1 MIVKKAGT
9 VLVNVK
15 NNQVGLV
22 YRKKK
27 GDLSFPKG
35 HLQKNESLTECAVR
49 ETEEETGRKCHLLS
63 EEPINIMSYETD
75 KGEKVDNYMYLAL
88 DGGVS
93 HSIFDDAE
101 ILVWVDMD
109 KVVNSLT
116 YQNLID
122 FWQEVYSKIIKSLK
136 K

>member
-63 EEPINIMSYETD
+63 EKPINIMSYETD

-88 DGGVS
+88 DDGVS
-93 HSIFDDAE
+93 NFISDDSE

-122 FWQEVYSKIIKSLK
+122 FWQEVYPKIIKSLK